1 MNVYQKVYE
10 KQQKSM
16 IHWEQVNFFLEQI
29 LLGAYKRGMEGWR
42 FLLNLINA
50 SVKINGGGG

>member
-1 MNVYQKVYE
+1 MNVYQKAYE

-16 IHWEQVNFFLEQI
+16 IHWEQVNFSLEQL

-42 FLLNLINA
+42 FLLNL
-50 SVKINGGGG
+50 

>member
-1 MNVYQKVYE
+1 MNACQKAYE

-16 IHWEQVNFFLEQI
+16 IHWEQVNFSLEQL

-42 FLLNLINA
+42 FLLNL
-50 SVKINGGGG
+50 